1 MSATVTPVRGPRAA
15 RPFHALSLLA
25 VAAALSACGG
35 GGGGGTDTSGNVD
48 QPQGG
53 GGQVA
58 ADPLNSGTGVFHFKV
73 ESKLADDA
81 QLKAAVGGDTYAAW
95 NPTSSGKL
103 VSSGLKLTFFGKATG
118 CNTSN
123 GPVDVGVDADLQ
135 AAQSASHVAT
145 DPAILRRWAPSG
157 QTTGCTLVS
166 RALSGPSMAYLN
178 PAASQGAM
186 ALYTHTGPRADGSD
200 TLMNA
205 FDAAGQNGNGANA
218 HIAGTFVTLRQNWRA
233 DTAIT
238 PWVGLKTVTSD
249 ASARMVTT
257 QGVGAADLGEDTGDV
272 IQAKQQLSMA
282 FINAT
287 CMAEASPVKRSC
299 QLSYLFNTAI
309 YRSGVSD
316 WSGVSWFQNGKVW
329 FDPAQGGIPIVEV
342 PMKGAGT
349 LVSDESSGLA
359 LYRSQG
365 AATQHTAFS
374 AATFDARISFDQLHN
389 VLRIVTGRKLGVSP
403 ASVTADQLAAD
414 WGSRWDDRA
423 AWRLLSTSVGQEVH
437 NPLPTHR
444 ATIGGSVSQVY
455 VAPQG

>member
-1 MSATVTPVRGPRAA
+1 MSATVSPVRGPRLA
-15 RPFHALSLLA
+15 RPLHVLSLLA
-25 VAAALSACGG
+25 TAAALSACGG
-35 GGGGGTDTSGNVD
+35 GGGGGDTSGNVD
-48 QPQGG
+48 QPQG
-53 GGQVA
+53 VDTPPVTV
-58 ADPLNSGTGVFHFKV
+58 DPLNSGTGVFHFKV
-73 ESKLADDA
+73 ESKLSDDA
-81 QLKAAVGGDTYAAW
+81 QLRTAVGGDTYAAW

-103 VSSGLKLTFFGKATG
+103 VSGGLKLTFFGKANG

-123 GPVDVGVDADLQ
+123 GPVDAGVDADLL
-135 AAQSASHVAT
+135 AAQSASRVAT
-145 DPAILRRWAPSG
+145 DSTALRRWAPSG

-178 PAASQGAM
+178 PAASKGAV

-200 TLMNA
+200 SLMNA

-218 HIAGTFVTLRQNWRA
+218 HIAGTFFTLRQNWRSE
-233 DTAIT
+233 TAIT

-257 QGVGAADLGEDTGDV
+257 QGVGAADLGEQSSEV

-287 CMAEASPVKRSC
+287 CMEESSPVKRAC

-309 YRSGVSD
+309 YRNSVSD

-349 LVSDESSGLA
+349 LVSDEGSGLA

-365 AATQHTAFS
+365 AATQHAAFGS
-374 AATFDARISFDQLHN
+374 TTFDARISFDQLHN
-389 VLRIVTGRKLGVSP
+389 VLRIVTARKLGLNPADVS
-403 ASVTADQLAAD
+403 AAQLAAD
-414 WGSRWDDRA
+414 WGSRWNDRA
-423 AWRLLSTSVGQEVH
+423 AWRLLSTTVGQEVH